1 MLHLF
6 FYVFYEGKYDYQHL
20 FKLERAIAIYAPRSA
35 LFLIS
40 STFETEDSPSV
51 ISFIFFNKYG
61 VILAPEIPYSL
72 HSLFA

>member
-1 MLHLF
+1 MF
-6 FYVFYEGKYDYQHL
+6 QYQDFY
-20 FKLERAIAIYAPRSA
+20 KLERAIAIYAPKRA

-40 STFETEDSPSV
+40 STFDTEDSPSV
-51 ISFIFFNKYG
+51 ISFIFFKRYG

>member
-1 MLHLF
+1 LVKF
-6 FYVFYEGKYDYQHL
+6 
-20 FKLERAIAIYAPRSA
+20 ERAIAIYAPNKA
-35 LFLIS
+35 LFFMS
-40 STFETEDSPSV
+40 STLDSDDSPTV

>member
-1 MLHLF
+1 
-6 FYVFYEGKYDYQHL
+6 L
-20 FKLERAIAIYAPRSA
+20 FKFERAIAIYAPKRA

-40 STFETEDSPSV
+40 STFDTEDSPSV
-51 ISFIFFNKYG
+51 ISFIFFKRYG